1 MSVLKVLPE
10 MQQWDENH
18 MYDPGDST
26 VIDYYI
32 KSKLTTSYV
41 FLLVKYSIMKEY
53 LYVCINKFEYG
64 RKFHSIKEI

>member
-41 FLLVKYSIMKEY
+41 FFVSKIFDHERIFVR
-53 LYVCINKFEYG
+53 LYK
-64 RKFHSIKEI
+64 

>member
-1 MSVLKVLPE
+1 

-41 FLLVKYSIMKEY
+41 FFVSKIFDHERIFVR
-53 LYVCINKFEYG
+53 LYK
-64 RKFHSIKEI
+64 